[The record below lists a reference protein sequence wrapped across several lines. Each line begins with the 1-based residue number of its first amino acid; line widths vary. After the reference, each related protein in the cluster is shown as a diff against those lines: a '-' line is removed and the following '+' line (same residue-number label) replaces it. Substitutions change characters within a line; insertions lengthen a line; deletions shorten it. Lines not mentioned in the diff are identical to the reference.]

1 MHFVNEGML
10 GSIAD
15 FRRKFENPILK
26 SRDSFASDK
35 EKERGELMLKEL
47 LALVNRFLF
56 FDRLRFLFYMYI
68 WIGLA
73 IFFYVFYFVICLINV

>member
-1 MHFVNEGML
+1 M

-35 EKERGELMLKEL
+35 EKERGEAMLKEL

-56 FDRLRFLFYMYI
+56 FDRLRFLFY
-68 WIGLA
+68 
-73 IFFYVFYFVICLINV
+73 IFGSV